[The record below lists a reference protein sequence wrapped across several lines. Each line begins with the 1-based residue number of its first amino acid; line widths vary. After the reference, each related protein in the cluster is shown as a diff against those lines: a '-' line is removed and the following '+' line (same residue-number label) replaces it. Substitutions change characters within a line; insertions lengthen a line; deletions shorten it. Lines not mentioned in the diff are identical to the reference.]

1 MSDGFVSIWVEK
13 RGNCFHAIVEMGDG
27 KRIVSPPFRTERAA
41 NFRAEHAL
49 AVVQGL
55 HPEAEV
61 IARDQGL
68 TGKPEKTAMDFQAE
82 SDARHEQSHEEP
94 QA

>member
-1 MSDGFVSIWVEK
+1 MTDGFVSIWVEK
-13 RGNCFHAIVEMGDG
+13 RGRCFHTIVETGDG
-27 KRIVSPPFRTERAA
+27 KRTVSPAFRTERAA

-68 TGKPEKTAMDFQAE
+68 SGKPAKTAADFQAE
-82 SDARHEQSHEEP
+82 SDARHEEP
-94 QA
+94 RA